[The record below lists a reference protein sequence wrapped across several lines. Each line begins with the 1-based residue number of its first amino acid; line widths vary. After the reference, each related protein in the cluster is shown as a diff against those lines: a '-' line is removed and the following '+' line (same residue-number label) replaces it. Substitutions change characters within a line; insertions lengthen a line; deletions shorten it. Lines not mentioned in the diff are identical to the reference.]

1 MENINRHVLAQLTQ
15 QQQIVYM
22 AMMMDKK
29 QMPMFNQ
36 EMNSDIVETGKSI
49 KEMFDKNIYTKMT
62 MNSDTGMIL
71 LG

>member
-22 AMMMDKK
+22 TMMMDKK

-36 EMNSDIVETGKSI
+36 EMNSDIVETGKVI
-49 KEMFDKNIYTKMT
+49 KKMFDEKIYNKMRLD
-62 MNSDTGMIL
+62 SDGKVIL
-71 LG
+71 E

>member
-62 MNSDTGMIL
+62 MSSDTGMVL

>member
-22 AMMMDKK
+22 TMMMDSK

-36 EMNSDIVETGKSI
+36 NEMNDAAETGKVI
-49 KEMFDKNIYTKMT
+49 KEMFKNNIYTSMT
-62 MNSDTGMIL
+62 LDNDGKIVL
-71 LG
+71 E

>member
-1 MENINRHVLAQLTQ
+1 MENINRHVLGQLTQ

-62 MNSDTGMIL
+62 MSSDTGMVL